1 MRGSEKCSRSRIA
14 WLKRSPDE
22 RLQAAAD
29 SDIFAARGKKRERG
43 REIEKRRSMYC
54 NDDRRRETDDDQ
66 ASGVSASS
74 CYAFSSPYRRP
85 FFFFFRETLMDLRHV
100 EHMAIRSLMTLM
112 DD

>member
-22 RLQAAAD
+22 RLQVAAD
-29 SDIFAARGKKRERG
+29 SDIFAARGKRERE
-43 REIEKRRSMYC
+43 RERDRKEAKHVLQRRSSERCQRIVML
-54 NDDRRRETDDDQ
+54 DVFLP
-66 ASGVSASS
+66 VS
-74 CYAFSSPYRRP
+74 PP
-85 FFFFFRETLMDLRHV
+85 VFFFRETLMDLRHV